1 METLQDVSWI
11 RYLYTSVTLER
22 FNEGSFRVVSVM
34 VPDSSIHHNERYR
47 YRMLFFEAVSASP
60 VLAINLESDMMG
72 LWCMSIQTGNSR
84 TVLQHFD
91 EAPGYDAFRAL
102 ALVNAE
108 KLPFLRL
115 NQQKHRVN
123 KVKPGLRTG
132 KQ

>member
-47 YRMLFFEAVSASP
+47 YRMMFFEALSASP
-60 VLAINLESDMMG
+60 VMAVNLESDMMG
-72 LWCMSIQTGNSR
+72 LWCLSLQTGKSR
-84 TVLQHFD
+84 KVLQHFD
-91 EAPGYDAFRAL
+91 EAPGYDAFRSL
-102 ALVNAE
+102 ALINAE
-108 KLPFLRL
+108 KLPFLHPGHL
-115 NQQKHRVN
+115 KHRVN